1 MERIVYFQDKSLIFS
16 TEQAFEGAFPLPVD
30 DPSVLQ
36 RAKILFFLES
46 HNTLHYRTADP
57 EAAFAQFAEE
67 FTVIEAAGGVV
78 TNSQG
83 ECLMIYRNERWD
95 LPKGHLEAGESIA
108 ACAVREIAEETGA
121 SGEVV
126 RPLCETW
133 HAYFFPLTERWE
145 LKRTYWYLLRATE
158 TMPTTPQAEEGI
170 VAAEWCD
177 RATVAEHLAESYP
190 TIRTVFHALEA

>member
-1 MERIVYFQDKSLIFS
+1 MR
-16 TEQAFEGAFPLPVD
+16 
-30 DPSVLQ
+30 
-36 RAKILFFLES
+36 
-46 HNTLHYRTADP
+46 
-57 EAAFAQFAEE
+57 FAEE

-78 TNSQG
+78 MNPQG

-108 ACAVREIAEETGA
+108 ECAVREIAEETGVA
-121 SGEVV
+121 GEVV

-145 LKRTYWYLLRATE
+145 LKRTYWYLLHTTA

-170 VAAEWCD
+170 VVAEWCD
-177 RATVAEHLAESYP
+177 RTTAVAHLEASYP
-190 TIRTVFHALEA
+190 TIRSVFNALNG